1 MPGRLRPWVWALAL
15 AMAGPAAL
23 AQSSGQAS
31 GQSSGQTSGQSAT
44 PSVPAL
50 PQSPILTV
58 DQERLYAQSLWG
70 QRVEAELQ
78 AETRALQTE
87 NNRIEAELTAE
98 EKSLTEKRPT
108 MAPQDFRKLADDFDE
123 RVTGIRAAQD
133 RKAADLVA
141 SRDRARQEFLA
152 AALPVMAKV
161 LSEHGAVAI
170 LDNRAVFVAARS
182 VDATDALLKEL
193 DEALGAGPAPAPS
206 P

>member
-1 MPGRLRPWVWALAL
+1 M
-15 AMAGPAAL
+15 
-23 AQSSGQAS
+23 
-31 GQSSGQTSGQSAT
+31 
-44 PSVPAL
+44 AL

-58 DQERLYAQSLWG
+58 DQDRLYAQSLWG

-78 AETRALQTE
+78 AETQALQTE

-193 DEALGAGPAPAPS
+193 DEVLGAGPAPGDTAPAPAPS